1 MSATAAVAPAV
12 RGSAGVRARDLGV
25 RFAFDRHHRVVTP
38 GLSHVRRTIDAVW
51 ALDGVDL
58 AIQPGEAVAVV
69 GPTGSGKT
77 TLLRAIAGVVPA
89 DRGELDVRG
98 RVGSL
103 LSTEGGLMGGL
114 TGRENGRLL
123 MVLAGV
129 PLARATAGLEGLRAR
144 SGLGEAFERLVSTY
158 SEGMRARLGFA
169 AAAAA
174 APQIVVL
181 DEVFE
186 ALDHEYRQVVESHA
200 RELCAGGGVVIAA
213 GHDHEELERMCS
225 RAVLLSEGRVRADGP
240 FADVIAT
247 YRG

>member
-1 MSATAAVAPAV
+1 MSTATAIAPAV
-12 RGSAGVRARDLGV
+12 ASGAGVHARDLGV
-25 RFAFDRHHRVVTP
+25 RFAFDRHRRVVTP
-38 GLSHVRRTIDAVW
+38 GLSRLRRIVESVW
-51 ALDGVDL
+51 ALDGIDL
-58 AIQPGEAVAVV
+58 AVERGEALAVV

-123 MVLAGV
+123 VVLAGV
-129 PLARATAGLEGLRAR
+129 SLAEANAGLDALRER
-144 SGLGEAFERLVSTY
+144 SGLGDAFERPVATY

-169 AAAAA
+169 AAATAD
-174 APQIVVL
+174 PDVVVL

-186 ALDHEYRQVVESHA
+186 ALDHEYRQVVESYA
-200 RELCAGGGVVIAA
+200 RELCARGGVVVAA
-213 GHDHEELERMCS
+213 GHDHEALARICS
-225 RAVLLSEGRVRADGP
+225 RAILLTGGRVQADGP
-240 FADVIAT
+240 FAEVIAA